1 MKTENKTKNIYTLN
15 VTQGILKI
23 LPNRFL
29 PSLNTDR
36 ANVHRDPFRIVQ
48 YIVFPPPKMSSLQG
62 YDLKM
67 ETNKVKPK
75 KKVNPFSNIILV
87 SLVGTKANATPV
99 LMQSAYM

>member
-1 MKTENKTKNIYTLN
+1 
-15 VTQGILKI
+15 
-23 LPNRFL
+23 
-29 PSLNTDR
+29 
-36 ANVHRDPFRIVQ
+36 
-48 YIVFPPPKMSSLQG
+48 MSSLQG